1 MTKLS
6 IRTGDKVKVI
16 AGKEKGKEGKVL
28 ATLPHKERVIV
39 ERVNMVKKATRP
51 TQRNPKGGLLEIEAP
66 LHVSNV
72 MLVCPK
78 CSQPTRIGR
87 KRDGRH
93 ARARLQE
100 VRERHRR
107 LVPPSAP
114 GSPPRG
120 GEVQGR

>member
-6 IRTGDKVKVI
+6 IRTGDKVKI
-16 AGKEKGKEGKVL
+16 LAGKEKGKEGKVL

-51 TQRNPKGGLLEIEAP
+51 TQRNPKGGILEIEAP

-72 MLVCPK
+72 MLICPK

-87 KRDGRH
+87 KRDGGTR
-93 ARARLQE
+93 
-100 VRERHRR
+100 VR
-107 LVPPSAP
+107 VCKKC
-114 GSPPRG
+114 GNDIDG
-120 GEVQGR
+120 

>member
-51 TQRNPKGGLLEIEAP
+51 TQRNPQGGLLEIEAAI
-66 LHVSNV
+66 HVSNV
-72 MLVCPK
+72 MIVCPK
-78 CSQPTRIGR
+78 CGQPSRIGR
-87 KRDGRH
+87 KREDGTR
-93 ARARLQE
+93 
-100 VRERHRR
+100 VRVCKKCNNEID
-107 LVPPSAP
+107 
-114 GSPPRG
+114 
-120 GEVQGR
+120 

>member
-28 ATLPHKERVIV
+28 ATLPYKERVIV

-51 TQRNPKGGLLEIEAP
+51 TQRNPKGGILEIEAP

-72 MLVCPK
+72 MLICPK
-78 CSQPTRIGR
+78 CAQPSRMGR
-87 KRDGRH
+87 KREDGT
-93 ARARLQE
+93 L
-100 VRERHRR
+100 VR
-107 LVPPSAP
+107 VCKKC
-114 GSPPRG
+114 GNDVDG
-120 GEVQGR
+120 